1 MQLPYKGVG
10 ERLGAMLRV
19 RGYMKPNG
27 ELDVERFSWDGR
39 FGRTNIYNWLSNT
52 AVPFKDLTRL
62 CDFLGCSERWLLTG
76 VERPKV
82 SRRVKGLVLV
92 LGLGASAVLASG
104 RVSAQALTLEFP
116 RSATLLPPSY
126 RKWRDAAA

>member
-1 MQLPYKGVG
+1 MELPYKDVG
-10 ERLGAMLRV
+10 PRLEAMLRV
-19 RGYMKPNG
+19 RGYVKASG

-92 LGLGASAVLASG
+92 LGLGAGA
-104 RVSAQALTLEFP
+104 
-116 RSATLLPPSY
+116 LLPSVGWPAEPRGAARGALQAPSY
-126 RKWRDAAA
+126 RKSRDARLAA